1 MAEIWAVINPTLS
14 GRGEKIVL
22 GLDPLYVKSHHKKF
36 QLRRL
41 RNGRDMGCYLIGTF
55 YIFRMYVFRKYFSEK
70 INYFH
75 FLKCYSVFFQKI
87 IMPFLTFLKKY
98 TSSFQKNISTFFNT
112 QIVKM
117 VKIAVMVSRYAELQ
131 LTFL

>member
-1 MAEIWAVINPTLS
+1 MLIFCKYKYEYEYEYIDMIITHRMKGIETGSRINCITS
-14 GRGEKIVL
+14 V
-22 GLDPLYVKSHHKKF
+22 
-36 QLRRL
+36 
-41 RNGRDMGCYLIGTF
+41 GTF
-55 YIFRMYVFRKYFSEK
+55 YVFRMYVFRKYFSEK

-117 VKIAVMVSRYAELQ
+117 VKIATIDISVEITSSFQKNFPL
-131 LTFL
+131 F